1 MMVVMTHNYA
11 GKLMGGT
18 PVAWRP
24 FSIPRLAGSAAE
36 QPVRVTVDGEDFEIT
51 TSPERP
57 GQYHYDWISG
67 PNAGYGFSSA
77 SSDGRP
83 STTDDHEE
91 AIRNFLGQVD
101 PETGYIE

>member
-1 MMVVMTHNYA
+1 
-11 GKLMGGT
+11 
-18 PVAWRP
+18 VAWRP

-36 QPVRVTVDGEDFEIT
+36 PPVRICVDGEDFEIT

-57 GQYHYDWISG
+57 GQYHYDWVSG
-67 PNAGYGFSSA
+67 PNTGYGFSSA

-83 STTDDHEE
+83 STLDDHEE

-101 PETGYIE
+101 PETGFIE